1 MSRMTARSGRA
12 VAAVVG
18 GIALAGC
25 HFAVVPPKATSST
38 RSTAAPTAAAA
49 AAPMQRLA
57 DAPALLVQCAIDLAG
72 LRPAAGQ
79 DWISNGK
86 VSIDTTNAADFSTW
100 WRAHDTP
107 GPYPETF
114 VIDGHRTH
122 YLSFGATWMTKN
134 GQWVPQHSART
145 DPVAEQESL
154 FGWTTWAALHN
165 QLPAAVCGTS
175 VTAQQLQAQVF
186 GASGAPD
193 PWAA

>member
-12 VAAVVG
+12 VAAVIG

-25 HFAVVPPKATSST
+25 HFAVVPPKATSSPGA
-38 RSTAAPTAAAA
+38 SASAGAAG
-49 AAPMQRLA
+49 APMQRLA
-57 DAPALLVQCAIDLAG
+57 DAPALLVQCAIDQAG
-72 LRPAAGQ
+72 LRPATGA
-79 DWISNGK
+79 DWIRGGK
-86 VSIDTTNAADFSTW
+86 VSISATDAADFSTW

-122 YLSFGATWMTKN
+122 FLSFGATWITKN
-134 GQWVPQHSART
+134 GEWVPQHSART

-154 FGWTTWAALHN
+154 YGWTTWAALHN
-165 QLPAAVCGTS
+165 KLPAAVCGTS
-175 VTAQQLQAQVF
+175 VNAHKLQAQVF
-186 GASGAPD
+186 GASAPD

>member
-38 RSTAAPTAAAA
+38 RTTAAPTAAAA

-57 DAPALLVQCAIDLAG
+57 DAPALLVQCAIDRAG

-79 DWISNGK
+79 DWIRNGK
-86 VSIDTTNAADFSTW
+86 VTINTTNAADFSTW

-145 DPVAEQESL
+145 DPIAEQESL

-165 QLPAAVCGTS
+165 KLPAAVCGTS